1 MIDST
6 MSSTPIIPPGGMPPI
21 PPHWREESDWIVLIE
36 FLREDDAEDRV
47 RGTEAIGYMF
57 AYSQMTDTRM
67 LALVGDPKEDAYE
80 LLFSFSSPVNKAEFL
95 RLLQSNDATACEEFE
110 ILVPDPSEIEAAQ
123 PIARVL
129 PADVMRQVTVI
140 ATMLFGSDS
149 DTIQ

>member
-1 MIDST
+1 
-6 MSSTPIIPPGGMPPI
+6 MSSTPTIPPGGTPPI

-80 LLFSFSSPVNKAEFL
+80 LLFSFSSPVNKVEFL
-95 RLLQSNDATACEEFE
+95 HLLQSNDATACEEFE
-110 ILVPDPSEIEAAQ
+110 ILVPNPSEIEAAQ

-129 PADVMRQVTVI
+129 PADVMQQVTVI
-140 ATMLFGSDS
+140 AAMLFGGDS
-149 DTIQ
+149 DIIQ

>member
-1 MIDST
+1 
-6 MSSTPIIPPGGMPPI
+6 MSSTPIIPPGGTPPI
-21 PPHWREESDWIVLIE
+21 PPHWREESDWIVLIG
-36 FLREDDAEDRV
+36 FLRKDDAEDRV

-57 AYSQMTDTRM
+57 AYAHMTDTRM

-80 LLFSFSSPVNKAEFL
+80 LLFSFPSPVNKAEFL

-110 ILVPDPSEIEAAQ
+110 IFVPDPSEIEAAQ

-140 ATMLFGSDS
+140 ATMLFGGES

>member
-1 MIDST
+1 
-6 MSSTPIIPPGGMPPI
+6 MSSTPIIPPGDMPPI
-21 PPHWREESDWIVLIE
+21 PPHWLEDSDWIVLIE
-36 FLREDDAEDRV
+36 FLRKDDIEDRV

-80 LLFSFSSPVNKAEFL
+80 LLFSFSSPSNKAEFL

-140 ATMLFGSDS
+140 ATMLFGGDS
-149 DTIQ
+149 DLIQ

>member
-1 MIDST
+1 

-21 PPHWREESDWIVLIE
+21 PPHWHEESDWIVLIE

>member
-1 MIDST
+1 M
-6 MSSTPIIPPGGMPPI
+6 
-21 PPHWREESDWIVLIE
+21 LIE
-36 FLREDDAEDRV
+36 FLHRDDKEDRA
-47 RGTEAIGYMF
+47 RGTQAIGHMLAF
-57 AYSQMTDTRM
+57 AQMTDTRM

-95 RLLQSNDATACEEFE
+95 RLLQSNDATACDEFE

-129 PADVMRQVTVI
+129 PADIMGQVTVI
-140 ATMLFGSDS
+140 ATMLFGGES